1 MHMQRVALL
10 TATLIV
16 SAASGIAYAGMP
28 PGAEL
33 AADSQLA
40 SPGARLP
47 AAGSKRPTTVP
58 EGYVITPFGYFHPS
72 CVRTL
77 AKGASMLADGRVQRA
92 DGSQQ
97 AATTCNYPHFT
108 RSGEE
113 VSAVAANSARKSSNK
128 SAAAATPEISGWLEN
143 ANYALG
149 SGTESF
155 GTLIARWTVPPNPRA
170 NDGQTLF
177 FFPGLED
184 IYDTES
190 ILQPV
195 LTFFNGQWSIAGW
208 NCCFNNQANESQ
220 PVNVSP
226 GDEIYGAVTSNCAEG
241 TLTCATYSV
250 LILDMTT
257 GEGSILANT
266 PTQGQT
272 FNWAFGGVLEPYY
285 IVSCEDFPR
294 DRKLTFEKIR
304 VFDQNMRPVQPRW
317 NDAYDSSD
325 TPQCN
330 YGVRI
335 EENRVTLRY

>member
-1 MHMQRVALL
+1 MRCVAWFS
-10 TATLIV
+10 ATLMI

-28 PGAEL
+28 PSAGIASNSQ
-33 AADSQLA
+33 AANPTSK
-40 SPGARLP
+40 LP
-47 AAGSKRPTTVP
+47 MAGPTRPTTVP

-77 AKGASMLADGRVQRA
+77 AKGATMLADGRVQRA
-92 DGSQQ
+92 DGAQE
-97 AATTCNYPHFT
+97 AASACNYPHFT
-108 RSGEE
+108 RQGEQ
-113 VSAVAANSARKSSNK
+113 VNAVAANAAGKSGTK
-128 SAAAATPEISGWLEN
+128 STANNSPEISGWLEN

-149 SGTESF
+149 SANESF
-155 GTLIARWTVPPNPRA
+155 GTLIARWTVPDTPRA

-184 IYDTES
+184 INDTES

-195 LTFFNGQWSIAGW
+195 LTWFGGQWSIASW

-220 PVNVSP
+220 PVNVFP
-226 GDEIYGAVTSNCAEG
+226 GDEIYGAVTSNCGEG
-241 TLTCATYSV
+241 TLACSTYSV

-272 FNWAFGGVLEPYY
+272 FNWVFGGVLEPYN
-285 IVSCEDFPR
+285 IVSCEDYPR

-304 VFDQNMRPVQPRW
+304 AFDQNMKPVHERW
-317 NDAYDSSD
+317 TDTYDSSD

-330 YGVRI
+330 YNVNV